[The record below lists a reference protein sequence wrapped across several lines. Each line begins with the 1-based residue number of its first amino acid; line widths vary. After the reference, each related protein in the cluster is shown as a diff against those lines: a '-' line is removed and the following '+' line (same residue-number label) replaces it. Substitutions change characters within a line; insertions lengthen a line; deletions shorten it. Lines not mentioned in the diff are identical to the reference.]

1 MKILLLV
8 AGGRGGSDFFQG
20 LLDDHSQI
28 LQLPGYLRIDDEFHE
43 MMSLR
48 DPNKIA
54 KRFIKIYPEYFN
66 SRLNTLE
73 RHGQLGKNKNKFYKV
88 NKDKFIKKFNFLRKG
103 KKENSKI
110 EILKDLHFAYSL
122 AKGEKKC
129 EKKILFVHTHLL
141 GYTREFIKT
150 FKAKNIIIIHT
161 IRHPMASINSPIKN
175 WLTFEN
181 GKHFFSK
188 DLHFQLDL
196 VFNGIFDLM
205 NLKKKVYI
213 IQYEKLHWENT
224 KVMKDFCKIF
234 KLKYEKCLKSSTYFG
249 YQWWGDR
256 ISQRWVSGVNKKF
269 KIIIDKKLFFERDLL
284 FFQFLATRIIKFYN
298 YEIFY
303 PITKNYFNFMPMKCE
318 ILVWKN
324 SLKHLR
330 WKQILSIPFFYL
342 IRLFIINKFMMKG
355 NRLPYSIGSQKK

>member
-103 KKENSKI
+103 KKENNKI

-141 GYTREFIKT
+141 
-150 FKAKNIIIIHT
+150 
-161 IRHPMASINSPIKN
+161 
-175 WLTFEN
+175 
-181 GKHFFSK
+181 
-188 DLHFQLDL
+188 
-196 VFNGIFDLM
+196 
-205 NLKKKVYI
+205 
-213 IQYEKLHWENT
+213 
-224 KVMKDFCKIF
+224 
-234 KLKYEKCLKSSTYFG
+234 
-249 YQWWGDR
+249 
-256 ISQRWVSGVNKKF
+256 
-269 KIIIDKKLFFERDLL
+269 
-284 FFQFLATRIIKFYN
+284 
-298 YEIFY
+298 
-303 PITKNYFNFMPMKCE
+303 
-318 ILVWKN
+318 
-324 SLKHLR
+324 
-330 WKQILSIPFFYL
+330 
-342 IRLFIINKFMMKG
+342 
-355 NRLPYSIGSQKK
+355 